1 MVAAEKSNF
10 NESPPP
16 VSALSEDVSSCS
28 FMQFTDTILACTYG
42 FVDLD
47 FIRLPICAL
56 AILKWFFF
64 AKIFIFL
71 LLFLLALF
79 RELLTTSFL
88 YLQH

>member
-1 MVAAEKSNF
+1 MVRIK
-10 NESPPP
+10 ESPPP

-42 FVDLD
+42 FIDLD

-64 AKIFIFL
+64 CKNIYIPFTLFISPF
-71 LLFLLALF
+71 
-79 RELLTTSFL
+79 
-88 YLQH
+88 